1 MFQGLDIDGATVSAM
16 LVLYVVLGAA
26 SAAVT
31 WLGRASPTGSLRLQV
46 NAWWFIF
53 PVFSVAWALY
63 PWGPGLLVALIAAL
77 AWRELALHH
86 PTAPRRFQWACAALL
101 ALQFAVMGAELPGA
115 VALLPVLALLQL
127 IRWWQQPAPARLL
140 WLLFLLLCAGL
151 GFVLQLERLPLD
163 MAQRRAWFFYLFTV
177 TALNDVAQFISGKCL
192 GRHKIAKT
200 ISPNKTWAGLLGGV
214 VASALVSLALGMQ
227 LQLASAPFLLALGA
241 GLSLAGFLGDLV
253 FSAAKRALGLKDFS
267 NLIPGHGGILD
278 RADSLVL
285 TAPLLYGVLR
295 WSLH

>member
-1 MFQGLDIDGATVSAM
+1 MFQGLDFDRATVSAM
-16 LVLYVVLGAA
+16 LLLYLVLGAA
-26 SAAVT
+26 SAVVT
-31 WLGRASPTGSLRLQV
+31 WLGRASPAGTLRLQV
-46 NAWWFIF
+46 NAWWWIF

-63 PWGPGLLVALIAAL
+63 PWGPSLLVVLIAVL

-86 PTAPRRFQWACAALL
+86 PTAPQRFQWGCAALL
-101 ALQFAVMGAELPGA
+101 ALQSLVIGTEVPGA
-115 VALLPVLALLQL
+115 WALLPALALLQGL
-127 IRWWQQPAPARLL
+127 WWRQQPGPQRLL

-151 GFVLQLERLPLD
+151 GFVLQLERLPVD
-163 MAQRRAWFFYLFTV
+163 SPVRRAWFFYLFTV

-192 GRHKIAKT
+192 GRHKVAKT

-214 VASALVSLALGMQ
+214 VASALVSLALGMH

-241 GLSLAGFLGDLV
+241 GLSLAGFLGDLM

-267 NLIPGHGGILD
+267 NLIPGHGGMLD

-285 TAPLLYGVLR
+285 TAPLLYGVLH
-295 WSLH
+295 WSLY

>member
-1 MFQGLDIDGATVSAM
+1 MFQGLDFDRATVSAM
-16 LVLYVVLGAA
+16 LVLYLVLGAA
-26 SAAVT
+26 SAVVT
-31 WLGRASPTGSLRLQV
+31 WLGRASPTGTLRLQV
-46 NAWWFIF
+46 NAWWWIF

-63 PWGPGLLVALIAAL
+63 PWGPGLLVVLIAVL

-101 ALQFAVMGAELPGA
+101 ALQLLLIGTEAPGA
-115 VALLPVLALLQL
+115 IALVPALALVQALLLWRRPGHQ
-127 IRWWQQPAPARLL
+127 RLL

-151 GFVLQLERLPLD
+151 GFVLQLERLPVD
-163 MAQRRAWFFYLFTV
+163 EPVRRAWFFYLFTV

-192 GRHKIAKT
+192 GRQKIAKT

-214 VASALVSLALGMQ
+214 LASALISLALGLH
-227 LQLASAPFLLALGA
+227 LQLASAPFLLLLGA
-241 GLSLAGFLGDLV
+241 LLSLAGFLGDLM

-285 TAPLLYGVLR
+285 TAPVLYGVLR